1 MRPGVLIGIIGAV
14 TLGTASRASGLPMDP
29 ALSRLVAD
37 AGCQAADATQLCRPD
52 RAAYSKLVNQ
62 WGFALAPDPVHEAR
76 TTGLSELDVSVLAA
90 FTGIDS
96 SADYW
101 RRGSQG
107 DSTSA
112 RAGAVPLNADPD
124 GVLQLYSLEV
134 RKGFG
139 FGIEAAGS
147 VGVMPHA
154 SLVSFG
160 ADLRVALLEGMR
172 HGALRYLPDTSLGIG
187 LREVTGMGELSLGT
201 LALDARVSHPLVGA
215 SGFVLTPWLGYQ
227 WVRIDADSAL
237 VDLTPDTD
245 AISECGYLG
254 QNVPGTPSG
263 TLASGAPPGVFD
275 GSPVCQNGSGR
286 DFGNSVSFGQVDIRR
301 QRLLLGVSYR
311 QEFLKLG
318 AEFLTDLLRPDAA
331 QTDDTVGR
339 ALRCDVNGENCRPSP
354 RQWTLVLRLGAAF

>member
-1 MRPGVLIGIIGAV
+1 
-14 TLGTASRASGLPMDP
+14 MDP

-37 AGCQAADATQLCRPD
+37 AGCLSAGAAQSCRPD
-52 RAAYSKLVNQ
+52 RAAYYKLVNQ
-62 WGFALAPDPVHEAR
+62 WGFALSPNPVHEAR
-76 TTGLSELDVSVLAA
+76 TTGLSGFDVSVLAA
-90 FTGIDS
+90 YTGIDS

-107 DSTSA
+107 DQTSSVG
-112 RAGAVPLNADPD
+112 GAVPLNSAPD

-187 LREVTGMGELSLGT
+187 LREVTGMGELSIGT
-201 LALDARVSHPLVGA
+201 LALDARLSHPLVGA

-227 WVRIDADSAL
+227 WVRIEADSAM
-237 VDLTPDTD
+237 VDLTPSSN
-245 AISECGYLG
+245 AIGECGYLG
-254 QNVPGTPSG
+254 PNVPGTPSG
-263 TLASGAPPGVFD
+263 TAASGAPPGVFD
-275 GSPVCQNGSGR
+275 GSPVCQSGGGG
-286 DFGNSVSFGQVDIRR
+286 DFVNSVSFGQAEIQR
-301 QRLLLGVSYR
+301 QRLLLGLTYR
-311 QEFLKLG
+311 QEILKVG
-318 AEFLTDLLRPDAA
+318 AEFLTDLLPPDAA
-331 QTDDTVGR
+331 QTDDSVAA
-339 ALRCDVNGENCRPSP
+339 ALRCDVNGENCRASP